1 MDNKVYD
8 EAVKTLIEYFKNNIG
23 SSQNPHCNSE
33 NWMFCIKHSLR
44 VEKYAERIRDAFD
57 SFSKSDIYTLQ
68 AAAIF
73 HDIGNVVQRENHG
86 AIGAEIVRNIYD
98 NTEFISKCDIDKD
111 RLIHII
117 ANHSDKENENDRD
130 LVSVILK
137 DADILDQIGAMS
149 ILMQGSKH
157 DYNSYEFY
165 KNVLEDLKN
174 KELPYCEK
182 EYLLLKTS
190 PGKKIMSE
198 KIKLVKNFIKQLSGE
213 MDGEMGMDMY
223 TEVPFNRKVE

>member
-1 MDNKVYD
+1 MDNKAVYN
-8 EAVKTLIEYFKNNIG
+8 EAVKILIEYFRNNIG
-23 SSQNPHCNSE
+23 SSRNKYCNSD

-44 VEKYAERIRDAFD
+44 VERYAAGIRDSFD
-57 SFSKSDIYTLQ
+57 SFSESDLLTLQ

-86 AIGAEIVRNIYD
+86 EIGAEIVKKLFD
-98 NTEFISKCDIDKD
+98 DTEFISKCDIDKD

-137 DADILDQIGAMS
+137 DADVLDQIGAMS
-149 ILMQGSKH
+149 ILMHGSKH
-157 DYNSYEFY
+157 NYDSYGYY
-165 KNVLEDLKN
+165 KEVLEDLKT

-182 EYLLLKTS
+182 EYLRLKTN
-190 PGKKIMSE
+190 PAKKMMND
-198 KIKLVKNFIKQLSGE
+198 KMKLIKDFIKQLSGE
-213 MDGEMGMDMY
+213 ISGEMNLDLI
-223 TEVPFNRKVE
+223 NL